1 MYPLS
6 QIKTEDIYIDDSLRD
21 MLYPGDP
28 LYFPQPSTDDKRHFE
43 SNVTRDEMIV
53 FKSLA
58 LTFEKKDL
66 KNVLNKIIE
75 DLKLN
80 IKQLSMPLSNKIET
94 KQELLY

>member
-6 QIKTEDIYIDDSLRD
+6 QIKTEDIYIDHSLRD

-53 FKSLA
+53 FKSIA
-58 LTFEKKDL
+58 LTFATIEKK
-66 KNVLNKIIE
+66 KI
-75 DLKLN
+75 
-80 IKQLSMPLSNKIET
+80 
-94 KQELLY
+94 